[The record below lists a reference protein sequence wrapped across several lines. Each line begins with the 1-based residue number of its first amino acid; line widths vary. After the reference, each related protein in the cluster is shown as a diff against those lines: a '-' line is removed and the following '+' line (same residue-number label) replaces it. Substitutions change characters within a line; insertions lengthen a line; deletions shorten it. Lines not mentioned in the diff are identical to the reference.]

1 MRNRM
6 AMSVLFPILAG
17 LVIATYAGG
26 LGVIFM
32 LVHETSFGQMGV
44 IILGLL
50 ILIGVPATAA
60 IAQHY
65 VERQ

>member
-17 LVIATYAGG
+17 LVIAVYAGG
-26 LGVIFM
+26 LGVTFM
-32 LVHETSFGQMGV
+32 LVYETSLHQIGV

-60 IAQHY
+60 VAQHY
-65 VERQ
+65 VERE